1 MKRNFCALIATGLS
15 PWQLKTYR
23 KWALAQSID
32 ASTRT
37 NYIA

>member
-1 MKRNFCALIATGLS
+1 MKINFCALIATGLS

-23 KWALAQSID
+23 KWALAQS